1 MKLIRHIP
9 FLKTV
14 LRHSLTAFGGP
25 QMHFVRMHKLFV
37 EQHKYISEEELLELN
52 AFVQLLPGASSTQ
65 TLTLIGYKRGG
76 VVLAVITLAIWIL
89 PACTLMGGLGF
100 LLELFTKHNV
110 NFIFRF
116 IQPMAVGFLAY
127 SAFKSFQISVKH
139 QATFL
144 IMIAAML
151 ITYFIQSPWVFPSL
165 IIAGSIVS
173 NFSDKRIPNFN
184 GRQQPVKWRN
194 LWLFA
199 FIFILAGISSE
210 YVRIH
215 DLPIRR
221 PVSLFENFYRF
232 GSLVFGGGS
241 VLITMMFEQ
250 YVIRAKTPYMTAPD
264 FLIGAGMVQA
274 FPGPIFSIA
283 AFVGG
288 MILKNRGAGYQILGS
303 FIGTIGIFLPSL
315 LLVLFFYP
323 IWNNLKKHVIVFRAM
338 EGINAV
344 VVGIMA
350 AASVLLFMS
359 IPSPFT
365 IQNLLAVILT
375 FLMLQFTKIPSPLIV
390 GFFLLLGW
398 IANYFL

>member
-1 MKLIRHIP
+1 M
-9 FLKTV
+9 

-37 EQHKYISEEELLELN
+37 QQRNYISEEELLGLN

-76 VVLAVITLAIWIL
+76 VALAVITLIIWII

-100 LLELFTKHNV
+100 LLQYLN
-110 NFIFRF
+110 NNNLSFIFTF
-116 IQPMAVGFLAY
+116 IQPMAVGFLVY
-127 SAFKSFQISVKH
+127 SAIKSFQISVKH
-139 QATFL
+139 QATFF
-144 IMIAAML
+144 IMLGAML
-151 ITYFIQSPWVFPSL
+151 VTYFIQSPWVFPAL
-165 IIAGSIVS
+165 IIGGSIVS
-173 NFSDKRIPNFN
+173 NFSDKRIPDFSDKHS
-184 GRQQPVKWRN
+184 PIKWRN

-199 FIFILAGISSE
+199 IIFLAAGIASE

-215 DLPIRR
+215 NLPIRR
-221 PVSLFENFYRF
+221 PINLFENFYRF

-250 YVIRAKTPYMTAPD
+250 YVIRAKTPYMSAAD
-264 FLIGAGMVQA
+264 FLTGAGMVQA

-283 AFVGG
+283 TFVGG
-288 MILKNRGAGYQILGS
+288 MVLKSWGPQYQLLGC

-323 IWNNLKKHVIVFRAM
+323 IWNNLKKHAIIFRAI

-344 VVGIMA
+344 VVGIMFA
-350 AASVLLFMS
+350 ATVLLFMS

-365 IQNLLAVILT
+365 FQNVLAVFFT
-375 FLMLQFTKIPSPLIV
+375 FLMLHFTKIPSPVIV
-390 GFFLLLGW
+390 GIFLAAGW
-398 IANYFL
+398 LCNHFL